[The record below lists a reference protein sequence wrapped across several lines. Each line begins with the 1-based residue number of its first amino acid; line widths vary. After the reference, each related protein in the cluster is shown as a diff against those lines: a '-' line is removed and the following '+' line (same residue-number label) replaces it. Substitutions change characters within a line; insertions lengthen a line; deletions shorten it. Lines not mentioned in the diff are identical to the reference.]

1 MAAESDKRRFAR
13 GRREMRDI
21 TIETYSSVTGEARP
35 SGLIPGS
42 DSRVSSALPLTAA
55 EGNQLGSVMGKDPGF
70 QIPPHSK
77 VENYL
82 DECVTRHYRATV
94 C

>member
-42 DSRVSSALPLTAA
+42 ESRVSAALPLTAV
-55 EGNQLGSVMGKDPGF
+55 EGKQSDSCNLF
-70 QIPPHSK
+70 QIPAHLK
-77 VENYL
+77 LCGLEDYL
-82 DECVTRHYRATV
+82 DERVVLHSRATV